1 MMAVICCYSLLSGMV
16 DQYVTVTGS
25 RHGNGRV
32 LAFQQSHVV
41 NGLIGTWQWWQKV
54 KEANV
59 VYLVS
64 LF

>member
-1 MMAVICCYSLLSGMV
+1 MV